1 MYADG
6 TVTKWLQRVTDFYV
20 RFGGIQNATPA
31 STYFETKPYLDT
43 VKA

>member
-1 MYADG
+1 
-6 TVTKWLQRVTDFYV
+6 VTDFYV

-31 STYFETKPYLDT
+31 SQYFETKPYLDT